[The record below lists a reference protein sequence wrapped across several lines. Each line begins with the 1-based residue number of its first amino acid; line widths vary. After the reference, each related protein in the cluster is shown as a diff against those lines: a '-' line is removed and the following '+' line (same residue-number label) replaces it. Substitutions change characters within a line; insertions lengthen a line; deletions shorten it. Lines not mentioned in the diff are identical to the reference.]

1 MMRVINSG
9 QRGDFEAMDFA
20 HNIRIDGIFQRA
32 RNKAW
37 ASIMDDP
44 RITAL
49 KKKQQEIKALRYRK
63 KRETQK
69 LQPILNMYK

>member
-1 MMRVINSG
+1 MK
-9 QRGDFEAMDFA
+9 
-20 HNIRIDGIFQRA
+20 IDAIFQKA
-32 RNKAW
+32 RKQAW
-37 ASIMDDP
+37 ASIMSDP